1 METTLHPD
9 ADTHAANGQSH
20 EVTLGLPLGS
30 GSGDDPIKSKVAV
43 DLAAWG
49 RGERDYI
56 FDEVRLAI
64 DERIIREIERIVD
77 SRFVSLQTRR
87 DAVEW
92 LIKEGVIEAAQARA
106 DV

>member
-1 METTLHPD
+1 MESTAHFD
-9 ADTHAANGQSH
+9 ADTRPANGQSN
-20 EVTLGLPLGS
+20 EIMPGVLLGG
-30 GSGDDPIKSKVAV
+30 GSGDAPAKADTAV

-49 RGERDYI
+49 RGEREYP

-77 SRFVSLQTRR
+77 SRFVSLQSRR

-92 LIKEGVIEAAQARA
+92 LIKEGLIEAAEART

>member
-1 METTLHPD
+1 MHGEANSLDSPGTDTPID
-9 ADTHAANGQSH
+9 ARTAGA
-20 EVTLGLPLGS
+20 
-30 GSGDDPIKSKVAV
+30 GDNADAPAPGAAV

-49 RGERDYI
+49 RGDREYP

-77 SRFVSLQTRR
+77 SRFVSLRTRR

-92 LIKEGVIEAAQARA
+92 LVKEGLIEAAEART